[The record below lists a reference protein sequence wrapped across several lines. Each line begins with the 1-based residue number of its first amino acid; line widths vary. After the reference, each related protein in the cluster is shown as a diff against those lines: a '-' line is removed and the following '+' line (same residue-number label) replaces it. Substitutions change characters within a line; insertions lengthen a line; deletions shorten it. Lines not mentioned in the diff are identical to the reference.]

1 MLCLDQRGEQD
12 SHVRGLQLEA
22 NHFEVQEAQSQLS
35 EMDDTQSEQV
45 RECRGWTNKYQAVL
59 RLFLQDFRNEY
70 EVCDGSIVG
79 KDLFV

>member
-1 MLCLDQRGEQD
+1 MLRSDQGGEPH
-12 SHVRGLQLEA
+12 SHGHGLLLEA
-22 NHFEVQEAQSQLS
+22 DRFEAPEVQSQLS
-35 EMDDTQSEQV
+35 YVDVTQIEQE
-45 RECRGWTNKYQAVL
+45 RECRGWTNEYQAVL